1 MMIYINTVYWKNVL
15 KKNTKRTLRCTE
27 QKICFEYG
35 SSKIFNKQII
45 KKKYLELNVKYLQ
58 KIKSTK
64 THTCLIKHWLFL
76 LFIKSVVIIKTKN

>member
-1 MMIYINTVYWKNVL
+1 MNECI

-45 KKKYLELNVKYLQ
+45 KKKYYKNSHMFDKTLIVSTFHKECGNNKNKKLKEINLSKY
-58 KIKSTK
+58 
-64 THTCLIKHWLFL
+64 
-76 LFIKSVVIIKTKN
+76 